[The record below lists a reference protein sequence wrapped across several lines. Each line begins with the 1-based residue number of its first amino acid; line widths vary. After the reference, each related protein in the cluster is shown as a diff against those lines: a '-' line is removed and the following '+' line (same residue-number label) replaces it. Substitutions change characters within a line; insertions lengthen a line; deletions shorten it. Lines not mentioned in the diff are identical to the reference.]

1 MRATEQRISVK
12 TSFEKIRRQ
21 DLLEAAF
28 LTFLDHGMNGMTMAR
43 IGERAGMSHGI
54 VNYYFKNKE
63 ALLNAVMRKANGMI
77 MLDVARRLREA
88 RTPRERLS
96 AIVSGNFPASL
107 YTRNVARA
115 WVSFYAAVGAQPDFE
130 KLQAIVYRRTRS
142 NLIDALRH
150 LSDSE
155 TGERIALG
163 VSVWI
168 DGLWMRQAMDRTA
181 MSPERAIAAI
191 ENYIDTVLPSR

>member
-1 MRATEQRISVK
+1 MAHYARNRKRTGVK

-63 ALLNAVMRKANGMI
+63 ALLNAVMRKANGLI

-96 AIVSGNFPASL
+96 AIVAGNFPASL
-107 YTRNVARA
+107 FTRNVARA
-115 WVSFYAAVGAQPDFE
+115 WVRV
-130 KLQAIVYRRTRS
+130 
-142 NLIDALRH
+142 
-150 LSDSE
+150 
-155 TGERIALG
+155 
-163 VSVWI
+163 
-168 DGLWMRQAMDRTA
+168 
-181 MSPERAIAAI
+181 
-191 ENYIDTVLPSR
+191 